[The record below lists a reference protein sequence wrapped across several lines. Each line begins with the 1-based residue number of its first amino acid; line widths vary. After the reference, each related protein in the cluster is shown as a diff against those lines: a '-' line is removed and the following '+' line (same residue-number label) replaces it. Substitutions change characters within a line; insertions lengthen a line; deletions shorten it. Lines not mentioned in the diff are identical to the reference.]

1 MTKLTKFT
9 DIAQDTPR
17 LVIMFRQDGNEER
30 FQWGIVG
37 KVPVLTLVGCIARI
51 QTELPLIEPGDA
63 RHDCPESALV
73 VAWDENSPKFVWFVN
88 PIIPVDSLVGMM
100 EMVKATLV
108 DTHIARQVAA
118 QQLILGPD
126 GQPARR

>member
-9 DIAQDTPR
+9 DLAQDTPR
-17 LVIMFRQDGNEER
+17 LVIMFRQDGDNEM

-37 KVPVLTLVGCIARI
+37 KVPVLTFVGVITRV
-51 QTELPLIEPGDA
+51 QTELPLIEPGDV

-73 VAWDENSPKFVWFVN
+73 IAWGGGHKFSWFVH
-88 PIIPVDSLVGMM
+88 PSIPVDSLVGMM

-108 DTHIARQVAA
+108 DTHIARSAAA
-118 QQLILGPD
+118 QQVILGPD